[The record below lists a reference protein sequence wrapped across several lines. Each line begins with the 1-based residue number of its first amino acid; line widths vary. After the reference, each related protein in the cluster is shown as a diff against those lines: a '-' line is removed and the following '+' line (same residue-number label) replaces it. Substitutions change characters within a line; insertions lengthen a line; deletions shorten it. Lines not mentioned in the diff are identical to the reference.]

1 VRNRDRPGEPR
12 GSQYN
17 DTPTTKKELQQL
29 IGKINFVR
37 RFISNLF
44 RQIES
49 FMGLVKIKSDIE
61 FHWGPDQQRASEEI
75 MEYLLKP
82 LVLAPPWLNEPFYV
96 YLLVGDT
103 TITSMLVQVLTNY
116 EE

>member
-1 VRNRDRPGEPR
+1 MRNTDRSEEPR
-12 GSQYN
+12 GSQDN
-17 DTPTTKKELQQL
+17 DTPTTKELQQL
-29 IGKINFVR
+29 IDKINFVR

-49 FMGLVKIKSDIE
+49 FMGLVKIKSDSE
-61 FHWGPDQQRASEEI
+61 FRWGPNQQRAFEEI

-82 LVLAPPWLNEPFYV
+82 PVLAPPWLSEPFYV
-96 YLLVGDT
+96 YLSVGDT
-103 TITSMLVQVLTNY
+103 TVTSMLVQVLTNY